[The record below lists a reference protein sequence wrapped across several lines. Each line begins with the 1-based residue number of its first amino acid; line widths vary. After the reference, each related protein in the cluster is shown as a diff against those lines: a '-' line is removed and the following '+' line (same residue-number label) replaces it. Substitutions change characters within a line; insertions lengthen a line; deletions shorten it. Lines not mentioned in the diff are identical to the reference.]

1 MSGFDDPA
9 FFGERWAEVYDG
21 GRDLDPVPAVDFL
34 AAMAGGGRV
43 LELAIGTG
51 RVRLPL
57 ADPNPWRQK
66 PDPGRSIERRTQGVR
81 SSGTCSSWIWLLAL
95 HRLPAGGVADR
106 SCASVH

>member
-57 ADPNPWRQK
+57 ADPNPWWKK
-66 PDPGRSIERRTQGVR
+66 PDPGRCIERRSLCVR
-81 SSGTCSSWIWLLAL
+81 
-95 HRLPAGGVADR
+95 
-106 SCASVH
+106 